1 MKLSKYI
8 TAILLYA
15 VFILLLITAG
25 SICCGRFDYR
35 IISINPEQTAD
46 SGVIAAAAEKHQ
58 VLAYTLFEKQTGK
71 QEPELCYYTDKDRIS
86 DLQKHFG
93 IKNGKTRTLFS
104 FSQNVRFASWEEL
117 DPDTA
122 EQLTNW
128 YLIGPEENC
137 KACIREIRNI
147 YTLESFAADEDSFL
161 KLLAAILIVIMVALL
176 CCCYMDAAFEKKE
189 IAVRVIHGD
198 SALRYYLKLTLTD
211 IAVFSVIFIAGRLLQ
226 QCFTQIY
233 KPYQYLYCLTLPLLP
248 DAPFS
253 ARDLSRQS
261 AYSAYPAERR
271 CIMIRIENLKKAFDT
286 HVLFDVFSLE
296 IPDKEFAVFT
306 GASGCGKTT
315 LLNMIGGIEP
325 ADSGEIIVDDL
336 NITKT
341 KNLKTY
347 FRQYVGFLFQNFA
360 LVENKTVEENLK
372 MVRDQARSKVSMN
385 EALDRVGM
393 LGREKQKVFSLS
405 GGEQQRIALAR
416 LMMKQC
422 RVVLADEPTGSL
434 DRANAEQVMRIL
446 KSFSDMGKTVIMVTH
461 DPTLIDDSMRRIV
474 LEGAKAAGNK
484 CV

>member
-1 MKLSKYI
+1 M
-8 TAILLYA
+8 
-15 VFILLLITAG
+15 
-25 SICCGRFDYR
+25 
-35 IISINPEQTAD
+35 
-46 SGVIAAAAEKHQ
+46 
-58 VLAYTLFEKQTGK
+58 
-71 QEPELCYYTDKDRIS
+71 
-86 DLQKHFG
+86 
-93 IKNGKTRTLFS
+93 
-104 FSQNVRFASWEEL
+104 
-117 DPDTA
+117 
-122 EQLTNW
+122 
-128 YLIGPEENC
+128 
-137 KACIREIRNI
+137 
-147 YTLESFAADEDSFL
+147 
-161 KLLAAILIVIMVALL
+161 
-176 CCCYMDAAFEKKE
+176 
-189 IAVRVIHGD
+189 
-198 SALRYYLKLTLTD
+198 
-211 IAVFSVIFIAGRLLQ
+211 
-226 QCFTQIY
+226 
-233 KPYQYLYCLTLPLLP
+233 
-248 DAPFS
+248 
-253 ARDLSRQS
+253 
-261 AYSAYPAERR
+261 
-271 CIMIRIENLKKAFDT
+271 
-286 HVLFDVFSLE
+286 
-296 IPDKEFAVFT
+296 
-306 GASGCGKTT
+306 T

-446 KSFSDMGKTVIMVTH
+446 KSFLGMGKTVIMVTH

>member
-1 MKLSKYI
+1 
-8 TAILLYA
+8 
-15 VFILLLITAG
+15 
-25 SICCGRFDYR
+25 
-35 IISINPEQTAD
+35 
-46 SGVIAAAAEKHQ
+46 
-58 VLAYTLFEKQTGK
+58 
-71 QEPELCYYTDKDRIS
+71 
-86 DLQKHFG
+86 
-93 IKNGKTRTLFS
+93 
-104 FSQNVRFASWEEL
+104 
-117 DPDTA
+117 
-122 EQLTNW
+122 
-128 YLIGPEENC
+128 
-137 KACIREIRNI
+137 
-147 YTLESFAADEDSFL
+147 
-161 KLLAAILIVIMVALL
+161 
-176 CCCYMDAAFEKKE
+176 
-189 IAVRVIHGD
+189 
-198 SALRYYLKLTLTD
+198 
-211 IAVFSVIFIAGRLLQ
+211 
-226 QCFTQIY
+226 
-233 KPYQYLYCLTLPLLP
+233 
-248 DAPFS
+248 
-253 ARDLSRQS
+253 
-261 AYSAYPAERR
+261 
-271 CIMIRIENLKKAFDT
+271 MIRIENLKKAFDT
-286 HVLFDVFSLE
+286 HVIFDGFSLE
-296 IPDKEFAVFT
+296 IPDKEFVVFT

-341 KNLKTY
+341 RNLKTY

-385 EALDRVGM
+385 EALDRGGM
-393 LGREKQKVFSLS
+393 LGKEKQKVFSLS

>member
-1 MKLSKYI
+1 
-8 TAILLYA
+8 
-15 VFILLLITAG
+15 
-25 SICCGRFDYR
+25 
-35 IISINPEQTAD
+35 
-46 SGVIAAAAEKHQ
+46 
-58 VLAYTLFEKQTGK
+58 
-71 QEPELCYYTDKDRIS
+71 
-86 DLQKHFG
+86 
-93 IKNGKTRTLFS
+93 
-104 FSQNVRFASWEEL
+104 
-117 DPDTA
+117 
-122 EQLTNW
+122 
-128 YLIGPEENC
+128 
-137 KACIREIRNI
+137 
-147 YTLESFAADEDSFL
+147 
-161 KLLAAILIVIMVALL
+161 
-176 CCCYMDAAFEKKE
+176 
-189 IAVRVIHGD
+189 
-198 SALRYYLKLTLTD
+198 
-211 IAVFSVIFIAGRLLQ
+211 
-226 QCFTQIY
+226 
-233 KPYQYLYCLTLPLLP
+233 
-248 DAPFS
+248 
-253 ARDLSRQS
+253 
-261 AYSAYPAERR
+261 
-271 CIMIRIENLKKAFDT
+271 MIRIENLKKAFDT
-286 HVLFDVFSLE
+286 HVLFDGFSLE

-446 KSFSDMGKTVIMVTH
+446 KSFLDMGKTVIMVTH

-474 LEGAKAAGNK
+474 LEGAKAAGIK